1 MGNPRY
7 ANGQLRRRN
16 RARLRAMGGECG
28 ICHGRFGPIHY
39 DEPSD
44 AQHPLSFVVDE
55 IKPVSRWREFGY
67 PSARAAAEDWSNL
80 QPAHW
85 FCNAQKGNK
94 TGQNGPKSGKFLRV
108 RLVRGGEG
116 PPPPP
121 TATPVRP
128 APIYTRENFK
138 EVFRA
143 MATMKSITARGTRL
157 EQLKQLAKVLA
168 SGIDACEDCRA
179 LPQLTK
185 QYRETIREIEEIEGA
200 ADDTDEISEIL
211 AQRESDGKPGAV
223 RTHRTAV

>member
-94 TGQNGPKSGKFLRV
+94 AGQNGPKTGKTARKRANSCGFR
-108 RLVRGGEG
+108 RFQTATGEG
-116 PPPPP
+116 WGG
-121 TATPVRP
+121 AP
-128 APIYTRENFK
+128 AHAHGDPCA
-138 EVFRA
+138 V
-143 MATMKSITARGTRL
+143 
-157 EQLKQLAKVLA
+157 
-168 SGIDACEDCRA
+168 
-179 LPQLTK
+179 
-185 QYRETIREIEEIEGA
+185 
-200 ADDTDEISEIL
+200 
-211 AQRESDGKPGAV
+211 QR
-223 RTHRTAV
+223 RFTHRKILKGASEPWRP